1 MPPRRSY
8 QERAAKRRRTNPADE
23 TSSGPQASQRT
34 PPVLPGPSGLGQ
46 LTPEMIAAINTAV
59 TQALQAAAA
68 TPHVQFVPDSQVPVE
83 CSSVLPRI
91 DSSTEVQPATEA
103 AGAVHGTVQRMLD
116 HVIGTQDNASTSRE
130 IQSPGTGYEPR
141 ANPSTG
147 ATATRELGDTLT
159 QLLEASLSAT
169 SLSTYRR
176 PWYLYR
182 HFQADKLQI
191 QGPIFPIL
199 SEHLALF
206 IAYLAEKKYAS
217 STVLTYISA
226 LGFPHRLAGFPDPT
240 KEDMIQLTLRGYSKL
255 NPARDSR
262 LPISLPILEH
272 IISSCVHTQATLY
285 KRRLLQGMYAI
296 AFFAAL
302 RIGEITCQPKQTNRN
317 LIFINQASFM
327 KRNGDSIDTIKLTLR
342 HYKHSNPADPV
353 NIFIYQAQPVCP
365 VSLLLAYL
373 NLRGTSPGPLFCWP
387 DLSPISRNFFTQALA
402 DSLRFCD
409 LDVSEYKSHSFRI
422 GAASW
427 AASKG
432 MSDAQIRAFGRWR
445 SNAFLRYIRAPS
457 ISSP

>member
-1 MPPRRSY
+1 M
-8 QERAAKRRRTNPADE
+8 
-23 TSSGPQASQRT
+23 
-34 PPVLPGPSGLGQ
+34 
-46 LTPEMIAAINTAV
+46 
-59 TQALQAAAA
+59 
-68 TPHVQFVPDSQVPVE
+68 
-83 CSSVLPRI
+83 
-91 DSSTEVQPATEA
+91 
-103 AGAVHGTVQRMLD
+103 
-116 HVIGTQDNASTSRE
+116 
-130 IQSPGTGYEPR
+130 
-141 ANPSTG
+141 
-147 ATATRELGDTLT
+147 
-159 QLLEASLSAT
+159 LEASLSAT

-365 VSLLLAYL
+365 VTLLLAYL

-445 SNAFLRYIRAPS
+445 SNAFLRYVCAPS
-457 ISSP
+457 ISSNQPLGTMCLQFIMWSSLF